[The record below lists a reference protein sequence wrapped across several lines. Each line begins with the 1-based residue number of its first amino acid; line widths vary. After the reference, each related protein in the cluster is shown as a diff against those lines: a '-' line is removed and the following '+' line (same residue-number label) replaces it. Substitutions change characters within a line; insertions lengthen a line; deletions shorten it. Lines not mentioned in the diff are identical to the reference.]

1 MGKWYPLD
9 NAAQIFP
16 ALIKKHDTNSFR
28 LSALLYETVNP
39 EILKQKNLYILITTW
54 TLLLFMV
61 RFIVDNI

>member
-28 LSALLYETVNP
+28 LSALLYENVDP
-39 EILKQKNLYILITTW
+39 EIC
-54 TLLLFMV
+54 F
-61 RFIVDNI
+61 